1 MALLPRP
8 ALALLLLLFLPAAL
22 RCQEQAQ
29 TTDWRAT
36 LKTIRNGVHKIDTY
50 LNAALD
56 LLGGEDGL
64 CQYKCNDGSKP
75 FPRYGYK
82 PSPPNGCGSPLF
94 GVHLNIGIPSLTK
107 CCNQHDRCYETCG
120 KSKNDCDEE
129 FQYCLSKI
137 CRNVQK
143 TLGLAQHVQGVEEN
157 MTETDAFYMSETF
170 DPAEKY
176 KMDHKRRG
184 IALIFNHERFS
195 WRLTLPERRGT
206 SADRDNLRRRF
217 SELGFEVKCFNDLK
231 AEELLLTIHEA
242 SSSSHIDADC
252 FLCVFLSHGE
262 GSHIYAQDTKIEIQ
276 TLTGLFKGD
285 KCQSLV
291 GKPKIFI
298 IQACRGDQ
306 HDVPVIPL
314 DVVDHQKNMLDVNIT
329 QVDAASVSTLPAGAD
344 FLMCYSVAE
353 GYYSHRETVN
363 GSWYIQDL
371 CEMLGKFG
379 SSLEFTELLTL
390 VNRKV
395 SQRRVD
401 FCKDPTAIG
410 KKQVPCFASMLT
422 KKLYFF
428 PKSK

>member
-1 MALLPRP
+1 REM
-8 ALALLLLLFLPAAL
+8 
-22 RCQEQAQ
+22 
-29 TTDWRAT
+29 
-36 LKTIRNGVHKIDTY
+36 
-50 LNAALD
+50 
-56 LLGGEDGL
+56 
-64 CQYKCNDGSKP
+64 
-75 FPRYGYK
+75 
-82 PSPPNGCGSPLF
+82 
-94 GVHLNIGIPSLTK
+94 
-107 CCNQHDRCYETCG
+107 
-120 KSKNDCDEE
+120 
-129 FQYCLSKI
+129 
-137 CRNVQK
+137 
-143 TLGLAQHVQGVEEN
+143 
-157 MTETDAFYMSETF
+157 F

-184 IALIFNHERFS
+184 VALIFNHERFF
-195 WRLTLPERRGT
+195 WHLTLPERRGT
-206 SADRDNLRRRF
+206 SADRDNLKRRYQLDFYTEIITILF
-217 SELGFEVKCFNDLK
+217 SF
-231 AEELLLTIHEA
+231 LLWGAFIA
-242 SSSSHIDADC
+242 STASHVDADC

-262 GSHIYAQDTKIEIQ
+262 GNHIYAYDAKIEIQ

-298 IQACRGDQ
+298 IQACRGNQ
-306 HDVPVIPL
+306 HDVPVLPL
-314 DVVDHQKNMLDVNIT
+314 DVVDHQTDKLDANLT
-329 QVDAASVSTLPAGAD
+329 QVDAASVYTLPAGAD

-401 FCKDPTAIG
+401 FCKDPDAIG

-422 KKLYFF
+422 KKLHFF
-428 PKSK
+428 PKS